1 MKKIPLLLLLILTF
15 NCLNSQVIKFDR
27 YDNFLKDHVS
37 HRGFVDYKKV
47 IKDMNDLEE
56 IANDFSK
63 ITPNASWTESEI
75 KAYWI
80 NVYNV
85 NLIKLIA
92 KYYPVKRIDYIGE
105 PFKKEFIPFNG
116 LTISLDYIQHNI
128 LRDLNDPRVHFALYS
143 AADSAP
149 EMKNSAMNP
158 NTLDKD
164 LDDMITF
171 FLSDKTKNSFDAG
184 SGKIQISTIFDWYK
198 DEFKESNNL
207 VVFLNKYQNKQLIT
221 AGTQINFQEFHWT
234 LPVIC
239 PSKQ

>member
-1 MKKIPLLLLLILTF
+1 MKKIPLLFLLILTF

-27 YDNFLKDHVS
+27 YDNFLKNHVS

-47 IKDMNDLEE
+47 IKNIIELEE
-56 IANDFSK
+56 IAADFSK
-63 ITPNASWTESEI
+63 ITPNASWTDNEI

-92 KYYPVKRIDYIGE
+92 KYYPVKNIDYIGE
-105 PFKKEFIPFNG
+105 PFKKEFISFNG

-128 LRDLNDPRVHFALYS
+128 LKELKDPRTHFALYS

-149 EMKNSAMNP
+149 EIKNSAMNS

-164 LDDMITF
+164 LDEMITF
-171 FLSDKTKNSFDAG
+171 FLADTTKNFFVKNS
-184 SGKIQISTIFDWYK
+184 SSVQLSKIFEWYK
-198 DEFKESNNL
+198 DEFKETYNL
-207 VVFLNKYQNKQLIT
+207 VYFLNKYQKIQLIT
-221 AGTQINFQEFHWT
+221 EATEIKYLEFYWN
-234 LPVIC
+234 LPLIC
-239 PSKQ
+239 PSKL